1 MTEYADI
8 AEWHRRLCP
17 ITPQIMISGD
27 LSDDSGRALGQIDG
41 WKRAN
46 VSHVLD
52 TRIEWSDE
60 DLVAQ
65 HAPDIVYGWIGADD
79 AGLPQADEWFDA
91 GLEFAVEALS
101 DSEAILLV
109 HCHMGINRGPT
120 MAYRILLEDGHD
132 PIEALE
138 VIRSSR
144 PIADIGYAA
153 DALDHYHRSH
163 ETPQDRQVHDRD
175 RLKAWIRGYP
185 TTGIHATR
193 PTG

>member
-1 MTEYADI
+1 MTQYADI

-27 LSDDSGRALGQIDG
+27 LSDDAARALGQIDG

-46 VSHVLD
+46 ISHVLD

-65 HAPDIVYGWIGADD
+65 HAPGIVYGWIGADD

-120 MAYRILLEDGHD
+120 MAYRILLEHGHD

-138 VIRSSR
+138 VIRTSR

-153 DALDHYHRSH
+153 DALDHYHRNH
-163 ETPQDRQVHDRD
+163 DVPQKTRNDDRD
-175 RLKAWIRGYP
+175 RLEAWTRGYP
-185 TTGIHATR
+185 TTGLHIVK
-193 PTG
+193 PT